1 MSEISKRQLGILRS
15 AIYSGHF
22 YTTLNSK
29 DNSDCEALVKA
40 GLMRLSSR
48 NLRRDYD
55 ATYVVTNLGLH
66 TVGNEI
72 IKEIG

>member
-1 MSEISKRQLGILRS
+1 MIEISKRQLGILCS

-22 YTTLNSK
+22 YTALNSK

-55 ATYVVTNLGLH
+55 ATYAITNLGIDI
-66 TVGNEI
+66 VA
-72 IKEIG
+72 KETR